1 MSEAIKKILD
11 YWYTIEL
18 LKQDSF
24 DKKTGEREIK
34 KGDIIEVT
42 ESFSTKENIV
52 ERLEFEKNKHKWK
65 FCSAITI
72 YMGLIERNKCLEKVV
87 ELIDNSVEFP
97 EKYQQCDRIA
107 CASLQ
112 LTHDGRYI
120 ENSFD
125 LSPLL
130 WTIDVLQT
138 EENFNYKQYRDVIY
152 SWEKN
157 ICKKTFVRKKI
168 ETDDEGNT
176 NEISVFY
183 PETLDDLWQELYDRY
198 SLDDLGIIKE
208 EAGYFSFWIYKDDKE
223 KKEPNYH
230 GLSMKFFADDID
242 MVANEFEHNNDYLQS
257 MAATQLSKYIQS
269 PLLKL
274 DESVRHSIKFNKTDD
289 KSHAELFHKLADIL
303 SIKNAP
309 LGKWPSAHMP
319 AFMQQVAVNIF
330 VSENSDLMHGQTIFS
345 VNGPPG
351 TGKTTMLKEIVA
363 HNVVERARLLVRY
376 NTSDEAFENCDFL
389 YGGIEGKGGKKKY
402 YRYVEPG
409 YYKLKEDKIND
420 YGIMVTSCNNSAV
433 ENISKELPKASDI
446 ISSLKKDDAQR
457 CIGDLFDVSKSN
469 VYEEIR
475 DRESGQLTSQQDIY
489 FSKFATELL
498 NSSEQA
504 WGLVAAALGKKDNI
518 RKFAYNVLNPL
529 IDNFKANEKIES
541 RKASYSRVKQDFIKQ
556 IDKVKKLRVQLDEVC
571 QVVSRLHKLSI
582 IYEEY
587 QQKYDKI
594 LIQVSEWKR
603 NASLDIKNLLSEN
616 KKKTQIIE
624 LRDTYQYEGFFS
636 KRKCNCEHNSRI
648 DNRIA
653 LIMKEDYSIDFPS
666 MADDSLEKWLIN
678 IAVWKQNVCNK
689 MKEWGNRYRK
699 RPILFWTIENKD
711 FNHYIDEYME
721 HLDKCLDELDKQ
733 EKTINRLQR
742 EMCEAQKEL
751 DNTQKNYTNQQR
763 LVSRFKNSGI
773 LFFDAAYMDNL
784 LSDDEVVNTKAQVS
798 NPWFTD
804 EYNREREKLFW
815 LAMQVHKEF
824 ILSSKK
830 WRDNII
836 NLMLIWDVLKKKDD
850 ERIVYHETDRKA
862 AMPALLQ
869 SLSLLVPVISTTF
882 AAVGRFLRDVQVPGA
897 IGTLI
902 VDEAGQAEPQMALG
916 ALYRSRRAIIV
927 GDPKQVE
934 PVVTNELDLLKS
946 TYTEDIY
953 RGYTDKG
960 ISVQQFADS
969 INKWGTY
976 LKPDDGGD
984 NREWLGCPLLVHRR
998 CINPMY
1004 NISNQISYGG
1014 MMKKQTAEPGDE
1026 KKKNFLYLKS
1036 CWFDVTGKEIGN
1048 KDHFVE
1054 LQGHRVVEMM
1064 KRAFQN
1070 KPDNPNIY
1078 IISPFTS
1085 VVNRVTWLLK
1095 KELSTV
1101 NNIQEWCRYNIGT
1114 VHKFQGK
1121 EADEV
1126 IFVLGCDDSQSAR
1139 GAVNWVNSNIVNV
1152 AVTRAKYRLYVIGA
1166 RDVWKHSY
1174 WVNKMMTIMDE
1185 ENMV

>member
-11 YWYTIEL
+11 YWYTVEL

-24 DKKTGEREIK
+24 DKKTGEKEIK
-34 KGDIIEVT
+34 KGAIIEVT

-52 ERLEFEKNKHKWK
+52 ERLEFDKNKHKWK
-65 FCSAITI
+65 SCSAITI
-72 YMGLIERNKCLEKVV
+72 YMGLIERNKCLEKIVEIIDDTV
-87 ELIDNSVEFP
+87 ELP
-97 EKYQQCDRIA
+97 EKYQKYDRIA

-112 LTHDGRYI
+112 LTSDGRYL

-130 WTIDVLQT
+130 WAIDVLQAKDKL
-138 EENFNYKQYRDVIY
+138 NYKQYRDVIY
-152 SWEKN
+152 NWEKN
-157 ICKKTFVRKKI
+157 ICKKKFVRKEI

-176 NEISVFY
+176 NEISMFY
-183 PETLDDLWQELYDRY
+183 PEALDDLWQEIYDGF
-198 SLDDLGIIKE
+198 SLEDLGIKKE

-223 KKEPNYH
+223 KKEPDYH
-230 GLSMKFFADDID
+230 GLSMNFFADDID
-242 MVANEFEHNNDYLQS
+242 MIVNEFEHNNDYLQS
-257 MAATQLSKYIQS
+257 LAGIQLSKYIQS
-269 PLLKL
+269 PLLKM
-274 DESVRHSIKFNKTDD
+274 DESVRYSIKFNKAED
-289 KSHAELFHKLADIL
+289 KSYAELFHKLDVVLAV
-303 SIKNAP
+303 KNAP
-309 LGKWPSAHMP
+309 LGKWPSAYMP

-330 VSENSDLMHGQTIFS
+330 VSENSDLMDEQTIFS

-363 HNVVERARLLVRY
+363 HNVVERARLLVKY
-376 NTSDEAFENCDFL
+376 DTPDEAFENCDFL
-389 YGGIEGKGGKKKY
+389 YGCIEGKGGRKKY
-402 YRYVEPG
+402 YRFVEPG
-409 YYKLKEDKIND
+409 YYKLKDDKIND
-420 YGIMVTSCNNSAV
+420 YGIMVTSCNNAAV

-446 ISSLKKDDAQR
+446 ITSLKNDDAQR
-457 CIGDLFDVSKSN
+457 CIGDLFDVSKSKL
-469 VYEEIR
+469 YEELR
-475 DRESGQLTSQQDIY
+475 DRESGQVTSQQDIY

-504 WGLVAAALGKKDNI
+504 WGLVAVALGKKDNI
-518 RKFAYNVLNPL
+518 RNFAYNVLNPL
-529 IDNFKANEKIES
+529 IDNFRANEKIES
-541 RKASYSRVKQDFIKQ
+541 RKALYLRVRQNFIKQ
-556 IDKVKKLRVQLDEVC
+556 IDKVTKLRAQLDEVC
-571 QVVSRLHKLSI
+571 QAVSRLHELSI
-582 IYEEY
+582 ICQES
-587 QQKYDKI
+587 QQKYDNL
-594 LIQVSEWKR
+594 LIKVADWKR
-603 NASLDIKNLLSEN
+603 NTSSDIQHLLSEN
-616 KKKTQIIE
+616 KKKTQIMD
-624 LRDTYQYEGFFS
+624 LHDTYQYEGFFS
-636 KRKCNCEHNSRI
+636 KRKCHCAHNSRI

-653 LIMKEDYSIDFPS
+653 SILNEDYSIDFSS
-666 MADDSLEKWLIN
+666 MEDDSLEKWLIN
-678 IAVWKQNVCNK
+678 ISVWKQYVCNK

-699 RPILFWTIENKD
+699 RKILFWTIENKD
-711 FNHYIDEYME
+711 FNHCVDDYME
-721 HLDKCLDELDKQ
+721 HLDRCLDELDKH
-733 EKTINRLQR
+733 EKMINRLQYEIR
-742 EMCEAQKEL
+742 ESQKML
-751 DNTQKNYTNQQR
+751 DKIQKDYTHQQSM
-763 LVSRFKNSGI
+763 VEGFKNSGI

-784 LSDDEVVNTKAQVS
+784 LSDDEVLNTKAQVS

-836 NLMLIWDVLKKKDD
+836 NLMLIWDVLKKKDNQ
-850 ERIVYHETDRKA
+850 RIVYHETDRKA
-862 AMPALLQ
+862 AMPVLLQ

-882 AAVGRFLRDVQVPGA
+882 ASVGRFLRDVQVPGA

-934 PVVTNELDLLKS
+934 PVVTDELDLLKS

-953 RGYTDKG
+953 RGYTNKG

-976 LKPDDGGD
+976 LNRDDGDD

-1014 MMKKQTAEPGDE
+1014 MMKKQTAEPSDE
-1026 KKKNFLYLKS
+1026 KKKNFLYTES
-1036 CWFDVTGKEIGN
+1036 CWFDVAGKEIGN

-1054 LQGHRVVEMM
+1054 QQGQCIVDMM

-1101 NNIQEWCRYNIGT
+1101 NNIQEWCRDNIGT